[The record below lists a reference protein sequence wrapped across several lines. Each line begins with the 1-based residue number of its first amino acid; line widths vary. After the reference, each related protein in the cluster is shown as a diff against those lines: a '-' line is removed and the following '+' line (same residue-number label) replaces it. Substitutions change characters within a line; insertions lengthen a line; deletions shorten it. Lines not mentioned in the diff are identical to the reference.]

1 MPFTQK
7 GPNASADLGNYN
19 DVQRNQDNTFSRTIG
34 TIIHGN
40 QNPTYRADTIN
51 IFNMG
56 SDSVAEPSVKQILQA
71 VAGPSNETSSVT
83 AQHPLRRQQQQV
95 ISAADD
101 TSRLIVSIVRLL
113 ANRMESFDGCRD
125 LKLSLELLYRTMVMS
140 RLAALEIFGPRG
152 CDLARTIEPAIL
164 ECCAT
169 LQELFVKLE
178 SYQEGLSIKSILWNR
193 TPRIFDNQELCW
205 IKKRLETHLVVLMES
220 LALHKLVRP
229 IPLQA
234 SREIELKSILAFH
247 GRTSPQHVT
256 YLSQLLFHP
265 ASTLTI
271 FVACI
276 LETHLVLG

>member
-1 MPFTQK
+1 MPFTQN

-56 SDSVAEPSVKQILQA
+56 PDSVADPSVQQILQA

-83 AQHPLRRQQQQV
+83 AQRPLQLQQQQV
-95 ISAADD
+95 IAATDD

-125 LKLSLELLYRTMVMS
+125 LKLSLELLYHTMVMT
-140 RLAALEIFGPRG
+140 RLAALEIFGPCG
-152 CDLARTIEPAIL
+152 CDLASTIEPAIL

-178 SYQEGLSIKSILWNR
+178 SYEKGLSVKSIL
-193 TPRIFDNQELCW
+193 
-205 IKKRLETHLVVLMES
+205 VALMES
-220 LALHKLVRP
+220 QALHKLVRP

-234 SREIELKSILAFH
+234 SREIELKNNLAFH
-247 GRTSPQHVT
+247 GRTSPQRVT
-256 YLSQLLFHP
+256 YLSQLLLHP
-265 ASTLTI
+265 AGTLTI
-271 FVACI
+271 FV
-276 LETHLVLG
+276 V